1 MRMPEA
7 GSGHQAAPP
16 PPGSDFILGPWKTAS
31 GGSPGVN
38 CDLKRD
44 RSPSKAET
52 ALQGGRRK
60 AGDPEVRS
68 EFLQGAK
75 QPTPMACR
83 KVVVV
88 ARERGGRGPP
98 GRRQPVFR
106 VSLHEQNQLR
116 NRLFTRNQS
125 SSGHRRRKT
134 RPTALNVSTSA
145 LCFVPPSAV
154 APCQGREGG
163 GGEKGQFL
171 NSGVSSTRQASF
183 VHSFTHA
190 PYIPPTDMSQVPCVA
205 CARCQSR
212 EKPVSLLRGVQPR
225 LMGGRRG

>member
-16 PPGSDFILGPWKTAS
+16 PLGSDFILGPWKTTS

-38 CDLKRD
+38 CDLQRD
-44 RSPSKAET
+44 WSPSKAET
-52 ALQGGRRK
+52 ALRGGRRK
-60 AGDPEVRS
+60 AGDPEIRS

-83 KVVVV
+83 KVVTV

-163 GGEKGQFL
+163 EGRKDSL
-171 NSGVSSTRQASF
+171 LTRGCQAQDKP
-183 VHSFTHA
+183 HSFTHSLMHHTFRPRICLRCPA
-190 PYIPPTDMSQVPCVA
+190 WH
-205 CARCQSR
+205 ARGAKA
-212 EKPVSLLRGVQPR
+212 EKNQFLYSEEWSLA
-225 LMGGRRG
+225 